1 MSAAE
6 AAKRIGRILETEGIE
21 YAIGGAIALGV
32 WGAPR
37 ATNDVDL
44 SVFATDFERVADAFE
59 RIGLRFDRA
68 DAARGVQRIG
78 FFKGVLG
85 HVPVDV
91 FMSGHPH
98 FFEMQRRRRRVT
110 DVDGTHLY
118 FISPE
123 DVCITK
129 LLFGRDKDIA
139 DLERLFA
146 AQRSLDLT

>member
-1 MSAAE
+1 MRGRGHARGLGSDSINIDKSA
-6 AAKRIGRILETEGIE
+6 LEI
-21 YAIGGAIALGV
+21 
-32 WGAPR
+32 
-37 ATNDVDL
+37 VDDKA
-44 SVFATDFERVADAFE
+44 VIFPDRQ
-59 RIGLRFDRA
+59 LRDPLTH